1 MGKMI
6 EALEANQADR
16 RQVSVDD
23 YDPWAELG

>member
-1 MGKMI
+1 MI